1 MRLSISAISS
11 SVRKSLRAVY
21 QDIKDEFEPITND
34 DKRELYKEY
43 RSFSGFLPYAEWL
56 EDHEMMLLEDHVSVA
71 AIWEI
76 EPVRSEGMDIEYI
89 GNIEAQIVAATA
101 GVLERSSKNGQYV
114 LSCYTQDEFSLEQE
128 YEMIESSI
136 HPRWKGS
143 ALAYEYL
150 RSMKRMLKGMESE
163 NGLFK
168 ETMKRGGDTSDSSM
182 RPYRGGKRRHRIML
196 YRRAK
201 LRDRDGSVAV
211 RENEIKSLHN
221 LRGIIEAAIGQFTS
235 IKRVDREGFYKFIVR
250 FLNHRPISTGGDV
263 NRLIRENPCPSE
275 ELAALDGEYALSML
289 HSKIE
294 TKSKDGVI
302 EFDGAPARFLQV
314 ERMNAIPSAGA
325 LTAEKVNPQT
335 MEVTTAF
342 DKFPSGSIFVQH
354 ITFEDRDE
362 KRDALKLLEKKS
374 RHAEDEAILTNEQCR
389 ETIKK
394 MVSNKHLYK
403 MEMGVYLFASNLKEL
418 DHITEQ
424 TKVILTNELSLKA
437 ISPENNLFPIESFIR
452 NLPLVNDPFLDARR
466 KRGRSSWYHH
476 SVKFLPIMGRT
487 RGSIGRSNK
496 VCSLNFNRRGELILF
511 DPLDYDGNAHMTLLG
526 PSGLGKSA
534 TLNKTIVELLLFKN
548 ARIFIA
554 EAGMSFDPLMDFLET
569 ENMDVQRINIGT
581 DSNSKP
587 VAPFGNAKKARD
599 DFLLDVEYEDE
610 RRVMYIEKMV
620 QRLQDS
626 GVLFDDNDEE
636 DIDLTE
642 EEKASIQ
649 ASKVAE
655 TKQRII
661 DSFEASQQKG
671 SGDEKKDFMGECIM
685 IAKIMVTGGDE
696 KEESRFCLQDVTF
709 LTNAIIAAANMADAN
724 NESLVRPAHIAKAL
738 YSLSEQYKT
747 DNHDAYKR
755 LQEMGNNM
763 SLYTRSLRGRVL
775 NQVAEPFKNCDCL
788 HVELGLAQR
797 GGNEDLLALAYL
809 SLMNMINDVAES
821 KAQMGDDR
829 PIYVITDEAHLILK
843 DRRIAPVAVKIVRM
857 WRKYGAWFLPATQD
871 IANSFKGEAAA
882 ILQIC
887 EYFLAI
893 KPPPDDLDALAD
905 LARLSESDKKLI
917 ASARSEKYK
926 YTEAVI
932 INKTRGESALMR
944 IVQPSFTLAIA
955 GTEDDEKKERAQIG
969 RDNDLRTAGA
979 TLIQAEALDL
989 RRGIISQEEF
999 TIAVNKIKANP
1010 KYKLVS

>member
-1 MRLSISAISS
+1 MGLSLSKISGAIRNTIST
-11 SVRKSLRAVY
+11 VY
-21 QDIKDEFEPITND
+21 QEFKDEFEPITND

-43 RSFSGFLPYAEWL
+43 RSFSGFLPYSEWL
-56 EDHEMMLLEDHVSVA
+56 EEHDLMLLEDHVSVA

-76 EPVRSEGMDIEYI
+76 EPVRSEGMDIDYI
-89 GNIEAQIVAATA
+89 GNIESQIVAATA
-101 GVLERSSKNGQYV
+101 GVLERSSKDGQYV

-128 YEMIESSI
+128 FEMIKASI
-136 HPRWKGS
+136 HPRWKDS
-143 ALAYEYL
+143 ALSNEYL
-150 RSMKRMLKGMESE
+150 RSMKRMLEGMESE

-168 ETMKRGGDTSDSSM
+168 ETMKRGGDTSESAM

-201 LRDRDGSVAV
+201 LRDRNGSEVA
-211 RENEIKSLHN
+211 REKEIKSLNN
-221 LRGIIEAAIGQFTS
+221 LRGVVEAAIGQFTS
-235 IKRVDREGFYKFIVR
+235 IKRIDREGFYKFIVR

-275 ELAALDGEYALSML
+275 ELAVLDGEYALSML

-294 TKSKDGVI
+294 TKSKEGVI
-302 EFDGAPARFLQV
+302 EFDGAPARFLQI
-314 ERMNAIPSAGA
+314 ERMNAIPTAGA
-325 LTAEKVNPQT
+325 LTAEKFNPQT
-335 MEVTTAF
+335 MEVSAAF
-342 DKFPSGSIFVQH
+342 DKFPAGSIFVQH

-362 KRDALKLLEKKS
+362 KRDALKVLEKQS
-374 RHAEDEAILTNEQCR
+374 RHVEDEAVLTNEQCKQ
-389 ETIKK
+389 TIKK
-394 MVSNKHLYK
+394 MVSNNHLYK
-403 MEMGVYLFASNLKEL
+403 MEMGVYLFAGNMKEL

-452 NLPLVNDPFLDARR
+452 NLPLVNDPFLDSRR

-487 RGSIGRSNK
+487 RGNIGRSNK
-496 VCSLNFNRRGELILF
+496 VCSQNFNRRGELILF

-548 ARIFIA
+548 ARVFIA

-569 ENMDVQRINIGT
+569 EEMDVQRINIGT

-599 DFLLDVEYEDE
+599 DYLLDVEYEAE
-610 RRVMYIEKMV
+610 KRELYIEKMV
-620 QRLQDS
+620 QRLEAS
-626 GVLFDDNDEE
+626 GVLFDDNDVDEE
-636 DIDLTE
+636 GRTDE
-642 EEKASIQ
+642 ETASLKALKI
-649 ASKVAE
+649 AT

-661 DSFEASQQKG
+661 DSFESSQQKE
-671 SGDEKKDFMGECIM
+671 SNEEKKDYMGECIM

-709 LTNAIIAAANMADAN
+709 LTNAIVSAANMADAN
-724 NESLVRPAHIAKAL
+724 NEYLVRPIHIAKAL
-738 YSLSEQYKT
+738 YAQSEEYKT

-755 LQEMGNNM
+755 LQEMANNM

-797 GGNEDLLALAYL
+797 GGNEDLLALSYL
-809 SLMNMINDVAES
+809 SLMNMINDVAEN
-821 KAQMGDDR
+821 KAKMGDDR

-871 IANSFKGEAAA
+871 IAGSFKGEASA

-887 EYFLAI
+887 EYFIAL

-905 LARLSESDKKLI
+905 IARLNEADKKLI
-917 ASARSEKYK
+917 ASARAEKYK
-926 YTEAVI
+926 YTEAVV
-932 INKTRGESALMR
+932 INKTRGESALIR

-955 GTEDDEKKERAQIG
+955 GTEDKEKEERARIG
-969 RDNDLRTAGA
+969 RENNLRTAGA
-979 TLIQAEALDL
+979 TLIQAEMLDL
-989 RRGIISQEEF
+989 RRGIISEEEYKL
-999 TIAVNKIKANP
+999 AVDKIIANP
-1010 KYKLVS
+1010 KYKLVA